1 MNNLSTWWTQLRD
14 DCLAYLAILN
24 SKKPVAVVLPI
35 NVTPMPTTS
44 LLDKFCGA
52 IRDYEGAPGDANYLN
67 NNPGNCRYNPDGYL
81 PKYEPVTESPA
92 GFAVFPNYVT
102 GWNYL
107 EAMITGRIHAHPN
120 WTLLQFMENYAPSSD
135 DNNPTLYAQ
144 FIARRL
150 GVDIN
155 YQIKNI
161 LV

>member
-1 MNNLSTWWTQLRD
+1 MWLQLRD
-14 DCLAYLAILN
+14 DCVAFLAILKN
-24 SKKPVAVVLPI
+24 KKPVVTPVVLPI
-35 NVTPMPTTS
+35 SIDTMQKLYV
-44 LLDKFCGA
+44 FCGA
-52 IRDYEGAPGDANYLN
+52 IRDYEGGPGDANYLN